1 MVNKNRGKRKRTRE
15 RTREREEK
23 GRGKEREGRE
33 GKRRGGGKDREKRKF
48 LREIV
53 HYMDSF
59 IILPSCFLS
68 HRFSAVRFIFSAWTS
83 SFCASRFTNWD
94 SYTPR

>member
-1 MVNKNRGKRKRTRE
+1 MVDKNRGGRKRTRE
-15 RTREREEK
+15 RTRESKEK

-53 HYMDSF
+53 RYMDSF
-59 IILPSCFLS
+59 IILPSCSLS
-68 HRFSAVRFIFSAWTS
+68 RRFSAVRLIFSAWTS
-83 SFCASRFTNWD
+83 SFRASRFNDWD